1 MLGYM
6 PEFQYVGAPLT
17 SLATGLTLHTIPQGA
32 NGVLLQVFT
41 AAVRIEFDGLAPNV
55 DSLQLLSGLD
65 PIRMK
70 LSPGRG
76 FKLGQVTSGASV
88 IIRFI
93 KIV

>member
-1 MLGYM
+1 MLGYL
-6 PEFQYVGAPLT
+6 PEFQYIGAPVT
-17 SLATGLTLHTIPQGA
+17 SLATGLTLHTIPAGA

-41 AAVRIEFDGLAPNV
+41 TAIRIEFDGGAPNA

-65 PIRMK
+65 PIVMK
-70 LSPGRG
+70 LSTGRS

-93 KIV
+93 KIG